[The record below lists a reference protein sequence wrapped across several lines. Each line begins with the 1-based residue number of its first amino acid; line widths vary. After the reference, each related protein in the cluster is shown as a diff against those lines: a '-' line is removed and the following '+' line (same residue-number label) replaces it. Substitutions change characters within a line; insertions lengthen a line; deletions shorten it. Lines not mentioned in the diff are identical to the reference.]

1 MWQGTLLKLT
11 AHRCRRSLWPGSNM
25 FQYDPMTIALMRIH
39 FHPYKEDRD
48 EMVIDVNWGFR
59 LGECFH
65 VSRWST
71 YSQIAEAWRAR
82 AMPQGCDHSF
92 SPTWGPRKH
101 RTKPIIVY
109 SEVATPFS
117 RCRAFC
123 RWLLRAGH
131 QTIKVERVRRLRF
144 LVSFIDAHGRQGLIA
159 DPSTLRWWHFRMEA

>member
-1 MWQGTLLKLT
+1 MVMSTEDFGLVNVFMSADDQLIHKLLTLGK
-11 AHRCRRSLWPGSNM
+11 
-25 FQYDPMTIALMRIH
+25 
-39 FHPYKEDRD
+39 
-48 EMVIDVNWGFR
+48 
-59 LGECFH
+59 H
-65 VSRWST
+65 V
-71 YSQIAEAWRAR
+71 
-82 AMPQGCDHSF
+82 PHGCDHSHDSF

-144 LVSFIDAHGRQGLIA
+144 LASLVADALFG
-159 DPSTLRWWHFRMEA
+159 